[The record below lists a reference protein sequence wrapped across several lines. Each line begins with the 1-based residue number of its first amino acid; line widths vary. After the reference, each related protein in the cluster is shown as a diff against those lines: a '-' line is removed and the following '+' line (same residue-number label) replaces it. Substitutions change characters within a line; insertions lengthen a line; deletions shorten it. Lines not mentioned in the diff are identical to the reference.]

1 MAESST
7 LLTYET
13 GWQVRFFEP
22 MIQSQLA
29 GNYPMACNYG
39 IAWLRILQIPFE
51 KMPKKEQ
58 PLARTAQAELGTW
71 MDYFNAIMLTGAGTI
86 ADTIVRVRS
95 VYQKRRD
102 IPEYQKPKSQVAA

>member
-1 MAESST
+1 MVQNNT

-29 GNYPMACNYG
+29 GNYPMACSYG
-39 IAWLRILQIPFE
+39 IAWLRILQIPFDQ
-51 KMPKKEQ
+51 MPKKEQ
-58 PLARTAQAELGTW
+58 PLAKSAQAELGTW
-71 MDYFNAIMLTGAGTI
+71 MDYFNEIMLKGAGTI

-95 VYQKRRD
+95 TYQKRRD
-102 IPEYQKPKSQVAA
+102 IPGYQQPRKEDDK